1 MKVGQGNHLPKWLYD
16 NLIIVMIWTEYVITM
31 IELNCY
37 IMYNTIM
44 VIHLGEWSIMIWE
57 FRSVN
62 YSNLSGRFSSMV
74 AMAIQ
79 WQLLTSQ

>member
-1 MKVGQGNHLPKWLYD
+1 MILIEYD
-16 NLIIVMIWTEYVITM
+16 ITM

-57 FRSVN
+57 FRKMN
-62 YSNLSGRFSSMV
+62 YSNLSGRSSSMV

-79 WQLLTSQ
+79 W